1 MKPYRST
8 TPTGA
13 SGDGAYPSDP
23 PHADV
28 HDPQS
33 EDASATAPDDRD
45 AADVRAQ
52 QALRQRG
59 EIPSH
64 IACIM
69 DGNGRWAQ
77 RRDRDRSAGHF
88 EGVSSVRQ
96 VTEACAQVGVDYLT
110 LYTFS
115 TENWN
120 RPAFEVNALMELLI
134 QTIQKERSTLMNNNI
149 QLRMIGDISQ
159 LPSAC
164 QQALED
170 TKALTAD
177 NDGMTLTLALSY
189 SGRWEILEAVRQIAR
204 DAREGTLSP
213 DHVDEALFASYLDTA
228 GMPDPDLMIRTGGE
242 YRLSNFLLWQS
253 AYTELFITERYWPDF
268 RNQELYDAIRCYQDR
283 DRRFGRIDPEEEATL
298 NGTD

>member
-1 MKPYRST
+1 MKPHRST

-28 HDPQS
+28 HDP
-33 EDASATAPDDRD
+33 EAADASTAGDDRD
-45 AADVRAQ
+45 AAEIRAQ

-77 RRDRDRSAGHF
+77 RRDRNRSAGHF

-96 VTEACAQVGVDYLT
+96 VTEACAQVGIDYLT

-120 RPAFEVNALMELLI
+120 RPQVEVNALMELLI
-134 QTIQKERSTLMNNNI
+134 HTVEEERETLMENEIRLQTI
-149 QLRMIGDISQ
+149 GDLSE
-159 LPSAC
+159 LPDAC
-164 QQALED
+164 QAALD
-170 TKALTAD
+170 RTKDLTAD
-177 NDGMTLTLALSY
+177 NDRMTLTLALSY
-189 SGRWEILEAVRQIAR
+189 SGRWEILEAVRQIAEAVDR
-204 DAREGTLSP
+204 GECTP
-213 DHVDEALFASYLDTA
+213 DRIDEALFEQYLDTA
-228 GMPDPDLMIRTGGE
+228 GMPDPDLLIRTGGE

-253 AYTELFITERYWPDF
+253 AYTELYITEEYWPDF
-268 RNQELYDAIRCYQDR
+268 RRDNLLDAIRSFQDR
-283 DRRFGRIDPEEEATL
+283 DRRFGRVQPSGGDGESAA
-298 NGTD
+298 G